1 MREPKKT
8 PDQWATEKEVRAIQ
22 DLNITDRTAPRGY
35 RSMLRPA
42 PLKSTVPVYLDR
54 DAYRGRPCSNFWS
67 SSASVVFLGATKDLF
82 ADAFRPRLVSATC
95 DLQHMHRALAYPFR
109 SDSGCARGW
118 GWSRASLKRRLFRVS
133 QLEPEVH
140 QSPVP
145 LPCLHIIHHLCPSPG
160 RVCKSVHVCVSVCP
174 G

>member
-67 SSASVVFLGATKDLF
+67 SSASVVFLGAREDLF

-95 DLQHMHRALAYPFR
+95 DLQRTHRALAYPFR

-118 GWSRASLKRRLFRVS
+118 GWSRASLKCRLFRVS
-133 QLEPEVH
+133 QGASNPRCINH
-140 QSPVP
+140 QFHYPACTSFTTCAHP
-145 LPCLHIIHHLCPSPG
+145 LAGCVNLCM
-160 RVCKSVHVCVSVCP
+160 CV
-174 G
+174 